1 MAVGKCVIDHNIF
14 CRKYDF
20 AEKIRGKIPVDFY
33 VPGCPP
39 RPEALIHGIMMLQK
53 KIAKE
58 PVVPDLPQF
67 LQKGK

>member
-1 MAVGKCVIDHNIF
+1 VGKCVIDYNIF

-39 RPEALIHGIMMLQK
+39 RPEAFIYAMLRLI
-53 KIAKE
+53 E
-58 PVVPDLPQF
+58 NR
-67 LQKGK
+67 